1 MRHFVLTYVPGGFT
15 DNENQEKRHQRVKK
29 ETNTSRFLG
38 TFRKF
43 GEEFKSVYESE
54 PQAKVFSRI
63 TSTNKLS
70 LISSSGYV
78 SKQQS
83 FFITNIP
90 GS

>member
-1 MRHFVLTYVPGGFT
+1 MFLEGLLITKIRKNVISEL
-15 DNENQEKRHQRVKK
+15 KK

-83 FFITNIP
+83 FFYHKHSWILI
-90 GS
+90 GGAAK

>member
-1 MRHFVLTYVPGGFT
+1 MTKHRKNVISEL
-15 DNENQEKRHQRVKK
+15 NKK
-29 ETNTSRFLG
+29 KTSRFLG

-43 GEEFKSVYESE
+43 GEEFKSWYESE

-63 TSTNKLS
+63 ISTNNLS

-83 FFITNIP
+83 FLSQTFLDLNR
-90 GS
+90 